1 MIITI
6 IFLGEIQFFLN
17 PKIWSSLRVVV
28 HFNKIFDIVVAG
40 IVASA
45 PRFWDFLKSHY
56 IRGILVSINMS
67 NVSI

>member
-17 PKIWSSLRVVV
+17 PKIWSSLRVVI
-28 HFNKIFDIVVAG
+28 HFDKIFDIVVAG

-45 PRFWDFLKSHY
+45 PRLLGFSESHY
-56 IRGILVSINMS
+56 IRGDTRMYKYE
-67 NVSI
+67 

>member
-17 PKIWSSLRVVV
+17 PKIWSNLRVVI
-28 HFNKIFDIVVAG
+28 HFDKIFDIVVAG

-45 PRFWDFLKSHY
+45 PRLLGFSEVALYYGGYSY
-56 IRGILVSINMS
+56 V
-67 NVSI
+67 

>member
-17 PKIWSSLRVVV
+17 PKIWSSLRVVI
-28 HFNKIFDIVVAG
+28 HFDKIFDIVVAW

-45 PRFWDFLKSHY
+45 PRLLGFSEVALY
-56 IRGILVSINMS
+56 
-67 NVSI
+67 

>member
-17 PKIWSSLRVVV
+17 PKIWSSLRVVI

-40 IVASA
+40 IVASD
-45 PRFWDFLKSHY
+45 PRLLGFSEVALY
-56 IRGILVSINMS
+56 
-67 NVSI
+67 